1 MNQTNSKFYLGIDLN
16 DQYAMIS
23 YFNTEM
29 PEPQTAS
36 VIAGSEDYLIPL
48 LLAKRKE
55 MGQWYFGEEALKRAK
70 KGELICIDN
79 LLKRAVGAEKIL
91 IDGQTYQAQDL
102 LALFLRKIMEI
113 PSKLGN
119 LQNCDKLV
127 ITVDKLT
134 KENMKMFWNLLPKL
148 GLNSKQ
154 FMVIDHKESF
164 YYFALNQDKTLWI
177 HDIMLYDYDG
187 IQLKYYHLNRN
198 QKTIPQVI
206 SIFESKKT
214 DMESDVDKEFSKVV
228 QTSMD
233 NKVVSTVYLVGEGF
247 NENWM
252 KSSLSLLCRGRRV
265 FAGKNLY
272 TKGACYAAKVSG
284 DEENWPFVY
293 MGENEMKFNL
303 SLKVKDK
310 GELSF
315 LNLISAGKNWFE
327 SKGECEV
334 IISGAYEIDLD
345 RKSVV

>member
-1 MNQTNSKFYLGIDLN
+1 
-16 DQYAMIS
+16 
-23 YFNTEM
+23 
-29 PEPQTAS
+29 
-36 VIAGSEDYLIPL
+36 
-48 LLAKRKE
+48 
-55 MGQWYFGEEALKRAK
+55 
-70 KGELICIDN
+70 
-79 LLKRAVGAEKIL
+79 
-91 IDGQTYQAQDL
+91 
-102 LALFLRKIMEI
+102 MEI

-119 LQNCDKLV
+119 PQNCDKLV

-252 KSSLSLLCRGRRV
+252 KHHFPCCAGEGVYSPAKIFTQKVHAMLQKCQVMRKTGLLCTWGR
-265 FAGKNLY
+265 
-272 TKGACYAAKVSG
+272 
-284 DEENWPFVY
+284 
-293 MGENEMKFNL
+293 MK
-303 SLKVKDK
+303 
-310 GELSF
+310 
-315 LNLISAGKNWFE
+315 
-327 SKGECEV
+327 
-334 IISGAYEIDLD
+334 
-345 RKSVV
+345 